1 MLLLLLL
8 PLLLLAVCVSLAVLQ
23 IRHDV
28 LGFEVEQLLPPE
40 LGASLADLQQQQQQH
55 GDSDDLSECSSLA
68 SCSDIGSQLRGA
80 GQIWES
86 ERYKGAA
93 DKIKDK
99 IAAGRQKVCGQR
111 LTGWGHCLG
120 WRYVDRD
127 DDSCKIGGRV
137 ITR

>member
-1 MLLLLLL
+1 MLLLLVLCNR
-8 PLLLLAVCVSLAVLQ
+8 LALLQ

-40 LGASLADLQQQQQQH
+40 LGASLADLQQQQQQQQH

-68 SCSDIGSQLRGA
+68 SCSDIGSQLRA
-80 GQIWES
+80 PGQIWEP

-111 LTGWGHCLG
+111 LTGLGHGWG
-120 WRYVDRD
+120 WRYVHRD
-127 DDSCKIGGRV
+127 AA
-137 ITR
+137 